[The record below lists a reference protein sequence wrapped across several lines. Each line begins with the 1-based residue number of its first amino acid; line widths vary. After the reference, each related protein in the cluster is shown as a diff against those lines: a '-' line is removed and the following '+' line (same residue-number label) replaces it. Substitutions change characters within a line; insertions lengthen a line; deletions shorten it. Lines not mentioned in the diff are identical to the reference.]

1 MQTRIGLWATA
12 LIGLAW
18 VFWAA
23 PRSETTT
30 EYPDASREV
39 RHVIPWRAGGGTDA
53 AMRGFMVYFER
64 HLAVRVLTENVPGGL
79 SSVGLTVVQN
89 APPDGYTLGTMT
101 YDALT
106 VEVLGLAPVSWR
118 SFEPVCMI
126 TDHPSALIVRG
137 DRWADVDAL
146 RAAAV
151 AEPQTL
157 TVGNVGLRG
166 IWHQH
171 AAAMEG
177 ALGIEVRHVPYEGGS
192 GPQLAA
198 IMGGEVDAIVSS
210 LPAAMSYVRER
221 ALRVLAVM
229 AEERNGLLPNVP
241 TFRELGFDLVYGGFR
256 MVVAPS
262 GTPEVVLSTLE
273 TACAAAAEDPDF
285 STWAS
290 AAAIGASWRDRTG
303 SIAYLEQLATKVER
317 LMAEMEAR

>member
-1 MQTRIGLWATA
+1 
-12 LIGLAW
+12 
-18 VFWAA
+18 
-23 PRSETTT
+23 
-30 EYPDASREV
+30 
-39 RHVIPWRAGGGTDA
+39 
-53 AMRGFMVYFER
+53 MRGFMAYFER

-79 SSVGLTVVQN
+79 SSVSLTVVQN

-126 TDHPSALIVRG
+126 TDHPSVLIVRG
-137 DRWADVDAL
+137 DRWADVEAL

-210 LPAAMSYVRER
+210 LPAAMSYVREG

-229 AEERNGLLPNVP
+229 AEERNGLIPNVP

-262 GTPEVVLSTLE
+262 GTPEVVLGTLE
-273 TACAAAAEDPDF
+273 TACAAAAGDPDF

-290 AAAIGASWRDRTG
+290 AAAIRASWRDRTG
-303 SIAYLEQLATKVER
+303 SIAYLEQLATKVEDSWR
-317 LMAEMEAR
+317 RWRHGERSRRVRGGS